1 MKQNNGFFFRPPL
14 DTEMKI
20 LNENSDSFATVPNR
34 IEKPLPI
41 GSFIYNET
49 EIFKEPYDNK
59 LFPEL
64 TERSRLEMNSLKS
77 RLGN

>member
-1 MKQNNGFFFRPPL
+1 MGMNRP
-14 DTEMKI
+14 
-20 LNENSDSFATVPNR
+20 EN
-34 IEKPLPI
+34 KLPI

-64 TERSRLEMNSLKS
+64 TERSRLEMEMNSSKN
-77 RLGN
+77 RY

>member
-1 MKQNNGFFFRPPL
+1 MTGVNRP
-14 DTEMKI
+14 
-20 LNENSDSFATVPNR
+20 
-34 IEKPLPI
+34 EKHLPI

-64 TERSRLEMNSLKS
+64 TERSRLELEINSNRNKY
-77 RLGN
+77 

>member
-1 MKQNNGFFFRPPL
+1 MNDRS
-14 DTEMKI
+14 M
-20 LNENSDSFATVPNR
+20 
-34 IEKPLPI
+34 KPLPI

-64 TERSRLEMNSLKS
+64 TERSRFEVEVNSK
-77 RLGN
+77 LGD